1 MPTPFVH
8 LHLHSE
14 FSLLDGAIRFNE
26 LISKATD
33 YQMPAVALTDHGNL
47 FGAIEFYQTAVAAGI
62 KPIIGCEIYVAPGSM
77 HEKKSTSHG
86 RDTAY
91 HLTLLA
97 TNDVGYRNLIKLST
111 AAHLEGFYYKPR
123 VDKELLAKH
132 SEGLIAL
139 SGCLKGEIN
148 SALSEN
154 HFEKAR
160 ALTIEYRDIF
170 GKENFFIE
178 LSDHG
183 IEAQRRNR
191 PLLIQLAKEF
201 ELGLVAT
208 NDVHFLERA
217 HHEAHDVMICIG
229 TGTMVADEKRMHYV
243 PELYFKSGDEM
254 AALFA
259 DCPEAIS
266 NTVKIAERC
275 NLTIEFDQSKYPDY
289 TPPPE
294 KTREGYLRELCE
306 KGLRD
311 RFGEEAGTNPE
322 LRQRLDYELSIL
334 EKTGFVSYFLI
345 VWDFI
350 HYAKTN
356 GIPVGP
362 GRGSAVGSLVSYV
375 LEITDLNP
383 LEYGLIFERFLNPDR
398 ISPPDIDI
406 DFCQNR
412 RGDVI
417 EYVRNKYGERAVSQI
432 ITFGTMG
439 AKSVV
444 RDVGRVLGWSYS
456 DGDRVA
462 KMIPNELNITLKSA
476 LEKNAD
482 LKKAVEEEPST
493 AQLWNYA
500 TFLEGLTRNAGV
512 HAAGIV
518 IADRDLSEYIPL
530 TRGNDGGIVSQYSMA
545 PLTELGLLKMD
556 FLGLTTLTVMDDAI
570 KLIHKKNPDFSLSKI
585 PMDDATTF
593 ALLNR
598 GESVGVFQ
606 LESGGMTNVAKR
618 MQMDH
623 FSNLIALVA
632 LYRPG
637 PMQNIDEY
645 IERKKGNKKITHAHP
660 LLEEIC
666 KETYGIIIYQEQVQQ
681 AANALA
687 GYTLGQ
693 ADLLRRAMGKKDKEK
708 MAKERLVFV
717 EGCKKLNKIPEKQAN
732 AIFDFLEKFAEYG
745 FNKSHSAA
753 YALISYQTA
762 YLKAN
767 YPVEFMAGLLSNAV
781 NNTEKITILVAEC
794 ARMEIA
800 ILPPDINVSGL
811 SFLPEAATRQAG
823 GWRLEAG
830 GFQDRKVT
838 SNHNLPS
845 QGDGLLTANCQLP
858 TANNEEQ
865 SNASAIRFGLAAVKN
880 VGAAAM
886 QSAIAE
892 REATGPFKS
901 LEDFC
906 SRLDSRSVNKKI
918 LESLVKCGAF
928 DFDGRHRA
936 ELFEAI
942 EPAMAAASSIQRDR
956 ASGQVSLFDSMEDFA
971 PAKKAKNSSHT
982 HLAPWPNALQLS
994 YEKELLG
1001 FYVTGHPL
1009 DDYQGTLE
1017 KGKFTPLAQFSEITE
1032 PTKEKVAGLVSTLEK
1047 KFTKKEGKAFGIF
1060 LLEDYSG
1067 SIEATMWN
1075 EEFVQHE
1082 SLLQP
1087 GTAISCTLKIIPR
1100 DGNIRA
1106 IASDV
1111 KALSPLP
1118 SKKPVRLSFDRN
1130 KLESKS
1136 LLTIQKII
1144 QAHPGSRPVILEI
1157 VDTQGNILTLKT
1169 DKEFSVG
1176 DERAVKKAL
1185 ENLS

>member
-14 FSLLDGAIRFNE
+14 FSLLDGAIRFDE
-26 LISKATD
+26 LISKAKEF
-33 YQMPAVALTDHGNL
+33 QMPAIALTDHGNL
-47 FGAIEFYQTAVAAGI
+47 FGAIEFYQTATAAGI

-77 HEKKSTSHG
+77 HEKKSSAHG

-97 TNDVGYRNLIKLST
+97 TNDVGYHNLIKLST

-132 SEGLIAL
+132 AEGLIAL

-148 SALSEN
+148 SALGEN
-154 HFEKAR
+154 DFEKAR

-229 TGTMVADEKRMHYV
+229 TGAMVADEKRMHYV

-266 NTVKIAERC
+266 NTIKIAERC
-275 NLTIEFDQSKYPDY
+275 NLTLEFNQSKYPDY
-289 TPPPE
+289 KPPSG

-306 KGLRD
+306 QGLHH
-311 RFGEEAGTNPE
+311 RFGEKINDE
-322 LRQRLDYELSIL
+322 LHHRLDYELSVL

-350 HYAKTN
+350 HYAKTH

-362 GRGSAVGSLVSYV
+362 GRGSAVGSLVSYA

-412 RGDVI
+412 RGEVI
-417 EYVRNKYGERAVSQI
+417 YYVRKKYGERAVSQI

-456 DGDRVA
+456 DADRIA

-476 LEKNAD
+476 LEKNGD
-482 LKKAVEEEPST
+482 LKKAVEEEPAT

-518 IADRDLSEYIPL
+518 IADRDLSDYIPL

-570 KLIHKKNPDFSLSKI
+570 KLIHQKNPDFSLEKI
-585 PMDDATTF
+585 PLDDAATF

-645 IERKKGNKKITHAHP
+645 IERKKGNKKISYAHP
-660 LLEEIC
+660 LLEKIC
-666 KETYGIIIYQEQVQQ
+666 SETYGIIIYQEQVQQ

-693 ADLLRRAMGKKDKEK
+693 ADLLRRAMGKKDKAK
-708 MAKERLVFV
+708 MAQERLAFV

-781 NNTEKITILVAEC
+781 NNTDKITTLVAEC
-794 ARMEIA
+794 ARMEIE
-800 ILPPDINVSGL
+800 ILPPDINASGL
-811 SFLPEAATRQAG
+811 TFLPETDAASQQA
-823 GWRLEAG
+823 EAS
-830 GFQDRKVT
+830 QDRK
-838 SNHNLPS
+838 NIFHHNVIPAKMKALPS
-845 QGDGLLTANCQLP
+845 DANYELR
-858 TANNEEQ
+858 TTNHEL
-865 SNASAIRFGLAAVKN
+865 SSHSDDKAIRFGLAAVKN
-880 VGAAAM
+880 VGTVAM
-886 QSAIAE
+886 QAAIAE
-892 REATGPFKS
+892 REAHGPFKS

-906 SRLDSRSVNKKI
+906 ARLDSRSVNKKI

-928 DFDGRHRA
+928 DFEERHRA
-936 ELFEAI
+936 ELFAAI
-942 EPAMAAASSIQRDR
+942 EPAIAAANSIQRDR
-956 ASGQVSLFDSMEDFA
+956 VSGQVSLFDSMEDFA
-971 PAKKAKNSSHT
+971 PVKKSNHASHHT
-982 HLAPWPNALQLS
+982 IAPWSRAEQLS

-1009 DDYQGTLE
+1009 DDFQGTLE
-1017 KGKFTPLAQFSEITE
+1017 KGKFTQLVDLQEITE
-1032 PTKEKVAGLVSTLEK
+1032 PRKEKVAGLVSTLEK

-1075 EEFVQHE
+1075 EEFVQYE
-1082 SLLQP
+1082 SLLKP
-1087 GTAISCTLKIIPR
+1087 GSAISCTLKLMPR
-1100 DGNIRA
+1100 DGSIRA
-1106 IASDV
+1106 TASDV
-1111 KALSPLP
+1111 KALTPLP
-1118 SKKPVRLSFDRN
+1118 SKKPIHLPLDRSKLSSENLRA
-1130 KLESKS
+1130 
-1136 LLTIQKII
+1136 IQKIL
-1144 QAHPGSRPVILEI
+1144 QTHPGSRPVILEI
-1157 VDTQGNILTLKT
+1157 VDAQGNVLTLKT
-1169 DKEFSVG
+1169 NQAFAIS
-1176 DERAVKKAL
+1176 DERAVKQELKIYL
-1185 ENLS
+1185 K

>member
-26 LISKATD
+26 LIAKATD

-97 TNDVGYRNLIKLST
+97 INDEGYHNLIKLST

-123 VDKELLAKH
+123 IDKELLSKH

-154 HFEKAR
+154 DFEKAR
-160 ALTIEYRDIF
+160 SLTIEYRDIF

-191 PLLIQLAKEF
+191 PLLIQLAKEC

-229 TGTMVADEKRMHYV
+229 TGSMVADEKRMHYV

-275 NLTIEFDQSKYPDY
+275 NLTIEFNQSKYPDY
-289 TPPPE
+289 TPPSE

-306 KGLRD
+306 KGLHD
-311 RFGEEAGTNPE
+311 RFSERANNDES
-322 LRQRLDYELSIL
+322 LLKRLNYELSVI
-334 EKTGFVSYFLI
+334 EKSGFVSYFLI
-345 VWDFI
+345 VWDLI
-350 HYAKTN
+350 HYAKTQ

-362 GRGSAVGSLVSYV
+362 GRGSAVGSLVSYA
-375 LEITDLNP
+375 LKITDLDP
-383 LEYGLIFERFLNPDR
+383 LQYGLLFERFLNPDR

-412 RGDVI
+412 RGEVI
-417 EYVRNKYGERAVSQI
+417 DYVRAKYGERAVSQI

-645 IERKKGNKKITHAHP
+645 VERKKGNKKIIYAHP
-660 LLEEIC
+660 LLEKIC
-666 KETYGIIIYQEQVQQ
+666 SETYGIIIYQEQVQQ

-693 ADLLRRAMGKKDKEK
+693 ADLLRKAMGKKDQSI
-708 MAKERLVFV
+708 MAKERVTFV
-717 EGCKKLNKIPEKQAN
+717 EGCKQLNKIPEKQAN
-732 AIFDFLEKFAEYG
+732 AIFDFLEKFAAYG

-753 YALISYQTA
+753 YALIAYQTA

-811 SFLPEAATRQAG
+811 SFLPEQVGSERG
-823 GWRLEAG
+823 
-830 GFQDRKVT
+830 
-838 SNHNLPS
+838 
-845 QGDGLLTANCQLP
+845 
-858 TANNEEQ
+858 
-865 SNASAIRFGLAAVKN
+865 IRFGLAAVKN

-892 REATGPFKS
+892 RAATGLFKS

-971 PAKKAKNSSHT
+971 PSKKTSTSSHS
-982 HLAPWPNALQLS
+982 AIASWPNALQLS

-1017 KGKFTPLAQFSEITE
+1017 KGKFTPLAQLSEITE

-1075 EEFVQHE
+1075 EDFVQFE

-1100 DGNIRA
+1100 DGNIRV

-1118 SKKPVRLSFDRN
+1118 SKKAVRLSFDRN
-1130 KLESKS
+1130 KLRSES

-1144 QAHPGSRPVILEI
+1144 QAHPGLRPVILEI
-1157 VDTQGNILTLKT
+1157 VDAQGNILTLKT
-1169 DKEFSVG
+1169 DKEFSIG

-1185 ENLS
+1185 GNLS